1 MTHPKNPPPPSA
13 ESEIVMIDKV
23 YSLEALLRNN
33 IEIEPETLYKAIV
46 GFGVKAYRLLA
57 ELSVESNEHPLT
69 DVQQVLYDE
78 DGHESWNFTH
88 RCESISKEQLW
99 TAMLDKDCDN
109 VVFRRV
115 DIYVL
120 TKELRLDL
128 QSVQQT
134 SREAY
139 DSRRRLEARLTTII
153 EKAKQLQD
161 KLAVYA
167 PKEHMV
173 SPEFLNEPQADLT
186 IALGQRQ
193 SPAAIAKAEKADK
206 DWEKDVEIAVKL
218 AVKCAEDGKKL
229 STAKHEPEWIK
240 LRGEPRV
247 KAFRAFR
254 RGLPSHLK
262 EKGPSGD

>member
-1 MTHPKNPPPPSA
+1 MTHSNNFSPPSA
-13 ESEIVMIDKV
+13 ESEIIIIDRV

-33 IEIEPETLYKAIV
+33 IEIEPEMLYKAIV
-46 GFGVKAYRLLA
+46 GFGIKAYRLLA
-57 ELSVESNEHPLT
+57 ELSVESDEHPPT

-78 DGHESWNFTH
+78 DGHESWKFTH

-99 TAMLDKDCDN
+99 AAMLDNNCDN

-115 DIYVL
+115 DIDVL

-128 QSVQQT
+128 QSVQKT
-134 SREAY
+134 SQGTC
-139 DSRRRLEARLTTII
+139 DSRHSLEVRLATIK

-161 KLAVYA
+161 RLAVYA
-167 PKEHMV
+167 PEEHMV
-173 SPEFLNEPQADLT
+173 SPEFLNELQADLT
-186 IALGQRQ
+186 ITVCNGQ
-193 SPAAIAKAEKADK
+193 SPAAIAKAEKAGR
-206 DWEKDVEIAVKL
+206 DWEKDVEIAVRL

-247 KAFRAFR
+247 LAFRAFR
-254 RGLPSHLK
+254 RGLPNHLK
-262 EKGPSGD
+262 EEGPSGD